1 MIDKILDDYKSI
13 TEKAIKNIEDDQELI
28 KLMDEREELIKLL
41 FAEDNDREKVKA
53 LYLEKDLLSLDKKLK
68 LSIDKERLKV
78 KEEIKNIHKIKN
90 ANNAYEK
97 NRRINNFFSTKI

>member
-13 TEKAIKNIEDDQELI
+13 TEKAIKSIEDDQELI

-53 LYLEKDLLSLDKKLK
+53 LYLEKGLLSLDKELK